1 MELKEK
7 EQIYNRLSEISLSIE
22 SKNIPDIRYINEKI
36 WKCHILIEEVEKFYI
51 TINREIS
58 VTQRALN
65 DEMAAYENSR
75 DTLISTDMEIKA
87 LPSQK
92 DRESHANMKLKD
104 ELHSIKKLKNECVD
118 LENLQKVINLKLKNL
133 TRLNT
138 DIKIQLKLM
147 DSQMR
152 LGQPDINNSATKSLM
167 EEMAKSK
174 LNEDVFKNADTE
186 VEEQTI
192 IDPTSPIDMD
202 ELLGNTVN
210 DEPIQESAIKEF
222 EDYPLNGL
230 YCSEC
235 GSEQRETYGGA
246 CCINGHGGSEG
257 VEMVVETQ
265 QSTTDQVINM
275 DDIIGDV
282 INDEPIQE
290 EEELQTIYPEDDLS
304 SCMSDNQITEEVL
317 TQGIIDLDKVFN
329 EKTIETQVTEDP
341 CMGHIT
347 KEIVTQVTEVEIPKS
362 ENLSIQE
369 SKPSD
374 EMDLDSLLSQFN

>member
-341 CMGHIT
+341 CMGHTT